1 MLARQLALE
10 VRNLYS
16 IYLWCM
22 VSENRPKGMY
32 KDVPLKDIER
42 GALTLDE
49 AKNIK
54 MDKLDE
60 VGMKDR
66 GQVMSNQNVWK

>member
-1 MLARQLALE
+1 MLARQLVPE
-10 VRNLYS
+10 VLNLYS
-16 IYLWCM
+16 IYLLCL
-22 VSENRPKGMY
+22 VIETAPRACTRIS
-32 KDVPLKDIER
+32 PLNDIER

-66 GQVMSNQNVWK
+66 GR